1 MQRRKKTYYKTGFFG
16 YGIFTLTQSRKTL
29 SMTQKVDIY
38 HLRKYEAFTLTQ
50 TCKLNIEL
58 TVSKNCDQ
66 LFSLMSP
73 FKHLY
78 GTCGPQGGKSW

>member
-1 MQRRKKTYYKTGFFG
+1 M
-16 YGIFTLTQSRKTL
+16 FTLTQSRKTL

-78 GTCGPQGGKSW
+78 GSCGPQGGKSW

>member
-1 MQRRKKTYYKTGFFG
+1 M
-16 YGIFTLTQSRKTL
+16 FTLTQSRKTL

-50 TCKLNIEL
+50 TCKWNIEL
-58 TVSKNCDQ
+58 TVSKNYDQ
-66 LFSLMSP
+66 LFFLMSP

>member
-1 MQRRKKTYYKTGFFG
+1 MDIVRKKV
-16 YGIFTLTQSRKTL
+16 TLDTIGTNRVNCI
-29 SMTQKVDIY
+29 QKVDIY

-50 TCKLNIEL
+50 TCKLNVEL
-58 TVSKNCDQ
+58 TVSKNYDL

-78 GTCGPQGGKSW
+78 GSCVPQGGKSW

>member
-1 MQRRKKTYYKTGFFG
+1 MQRRRKTYYETGFFG

-58 TVSKNCDQ
+58 TVSKNCD
-66 LFSLMSP
+66 
-73 FKHLY
+73 
-78 GTCGPQGGKSW
+78 

>member
-1 MQRRKKTYYKTGFFG
+1 M
-16 YGIFTLTQSRKTL
+16 FTLTQSRKTL

-58 TVSKNCDQ
+58 TVSKNCD
-66 LFSLMSP
+66 
-73 FKHLY
+73 
-78 GTCGPQGGKSW
+78 